1 MSFNSILSAAVGS
14 GALLS
19 FFVLVTTSNH
29 EAQANVWT
37 TENCV
42 MKKWEQWEDIRG
54 EMPTMKSQ
62 RMFREE
68 CWDEMG
74 AKNNEY

>member
-1 MSFNSILSAAVGS
+1 MSFNSILSAAVAT

-19 FFVLVTTSNH
+19 FFVLVTASNH
-29 EAQANVWT
+29 EAQAKVWT